1 MTALRYAFLVR
12 HWLFAGGADHLPVDW
27 MDRAFAYG
35 LTLVVLSAL
44 VFILTALTLALALAV
59 L

>member
-1 MTALRYAFLVR
+1 MTALGYAFLVR
-12 HWLFAGGADHLPVDW
+12 HWLFAGRADDLPVDW

-35 LTLVVLSAL
+35 LTLFAMSVL
-44 VFILTALTLALALAV
+44 VFILTALTLAV